1 MSLIDQKNSTLKKLQ
16 RIEGSL
22 KEIGIDTETLKTS
35 LNESEEEKE
44 EFEIPEYFKENKL
57 SEFGNKMVNEMFKY
71 FDIENK
77 GVLSEES
84 YEDILIAIKK
94 SVELIKF
101 EDEIEEIESESEII
115 KRSES
120 IGINNNNN

>member
-35 LNESEEEKE
+35 LNESKEEKE

-84 YEDILIAIKK
+84 YDDILIAIKM

-101 EDEIEEIESESEII
+101 EDETEEIESESEII

>member
-35 LNESEEEKE
+35 LNESKEEKE

-84 YEDILIAIKK
+84 YDDILIAIKK

-101 EDEIEEIESESEII
+101 EDETEEIESESEII

>member
-35 LNESEEEKE
+35 LNESKEEKE

-101 EDEIEEIESESEII
+101 EDETEEIESESEII

>member
-101 EDEIEEIESESEII
+101 EDEIEESESESEII

>member
-35 LNESEEEKE
+35 LNESKEEKE
-44 EFEIPEYFKENKL
+44 EFEFPEYFKENKL
-57 SEFGNKMVNEMFKY
+57 SEFGNKMVNEMFNY

-101 EDEIEEIESESEII
+101 EDETEEIESESEII

>member
-44 EFEIPEYFKENKL
+44 EFEFPEYFKENKL

-101 EDEIEEIESESEII
+101 EDETEESESESEII

>member
-35 LNESEEEKE
+35 LNESKEEKE

-84 YEDILIAIKK
+84 YDDILIAIKM
-94 SVELIKF
+94 SVELIKL
-101 EDEIEEIESESEII
+101 EDETEESESESEII

>member
-44 EFEIPEYFKENKL
+44 EFEFPEYFKEKKL
-57 SEFGNKMVNEMFKY
+57 SEFGNKMVNEMFNY

-84 YEDILIAIKK
+84 YDDILIAIKM

-101 EDEIEEIESESEII
+101 EDETEEIESESEII

>member
-35 LNESEEEKE
+35 LNESKEEKE
-44 EFEIPEYFKENKL
+44 EFEFPEYFKENKL

-84 YEDILIAIKK
+84 YEDILIAIKM

-101 EDEIEEIESESEII
+101 EDEIEESESESEII

>member
-44 EFEIPEYFKENKL
+44 EFEFPEYFKENKL

-84 YEDILIAIKK
+84 YDDILIAIKK

-101 EDEIEEIESESEII
+101 EDETEEIESESEII

>member
-44 EFEIPEYFKENKL
+44 EFEFPEYFKENKL

-84 YEDILIAIKK
+84 YDDILIAIKK

-101 EDEIEEIESESEII
+101 EDETEESESESEII

>member
-84 YEDILIAIKK
+84 YDDILIAIKK

-101 EDEIEEIESESEII
+101 EDEIEESESESEII

>member
-44 EFEIPEYFKENKL
+44 EFEFPEYFKENKL

-84 YEDILIAIKK
+84 YDDILIAIKK

-101 EDEIEEIESESEII
+101 EDEIEESESESEII

>member
-84 YEDILIAIKK
+84 YDDILIAIKK

-101 EDEIEEIESESEII
+101 EDETEEIESESEII

>member
-44 EFEIPEYFKENKL
+44 EFEFPEYFKENKL

-101 EDEIEEIESESEII
+101 EDETEESESESEII

-120 IGINNNNN
+120 IDINNNNN

>member
-44 EFEIPEYFKENKL
+44 EFEFPEYFKENKL

-84 YEDILIAIKK
+84 YEDILIAIKV

-101 EDEIEEIESESEII
+101 EDETEESESESEII

>member
-44 EFEIPEYFKENKL
+44 EFEFPEYFKENKL

-84 YEDILIAIKK
+84 YDDILIAIKK

>member
-35 LNESEEEKE
+35 LNESKEEKE

-84 YEDILIAIKK
+84 YDDILIAIKK

-101 EDEIEEIESESEII
+101 EDETEESESESEII

>member
-84 YEDILIAIKK
+84 YDDILIAIKM

-101 EDEIEEIESESEII
+101 EDETEESESESEII